1 MKTARFEVLSADEV
15 ARIHNASLAIL
26 DEVGIKVDYP
36 TARAIF
42 RNAGAAVDDD
52 AQVVRLPPELVMRAV
67 AAAPKSFALHGLD
80 PVVRYPIGPEQTGP
94 LFAGLGTPTR
104 IVDMDTGQIRAV
116 TAADMV
122 EHIILIDGLDHIHN
136 SQMDVW
142 PDDIPMTTIHAEAI
156 LAWARHSRKSFGMG
170 CYGFLPTWDM
180 MRMMAVA
187 VGGKDELRARPRF
200 LAICSVFSPLQMSQQ
215 QAEGLLICAE
225 YGQPLAMSPE
235 GIAGATSPVTLAGL
249 LAQENAGILAHVAL
263 AQIYRPGAPV
273 LYGTV
278 STIANMRHG
287 TVALGAAET
296 GLITAASAQLARFY
310 GLPIR
315 SVGAA
320 TESKLADAQ
329 AGIERTQTLLP
340 AVLAG
345 VNLITC
351 GGTLDSTL
359 LEHHAL
365 LALDDDLCGS
375 ALRLARGIEVN
386 DETLALD
393 LIRQVN
399 HTGNYLAEQHTVAHF
414 RSEHYHPKTFVR
426 DPWDSW
432 EKAGCPS
439 ALDNAKARAKAILA
453 KHRPREL
460 DPAIEAELQAFREM
474 VAGRSLEE
482 FYSYELPRMQQWEA
496 I

>member
-1 MKTARFEVLSADEV
+1 
-15 ARIHNASLAIL
+15 
-26 DEVGIKVDYP
+26 
-36 TARAIF
+36 
-42 RNAGAAVDDD
+42 
-52 AQVVRLPPELVMRAV
+52 
-67 AAAPKSFALHGLD
+67 
-80 PVVRYPIGPEQTGP
+80 
-94 LFAGLGTPTR
+94 
-104 IVDMDTGQIRAV
+104 
-116 TAADMV
+116 
-122 EHIILIDGLDHIHN
+122 
-136 SQMDVW
+136 
-142 PDDIPMTTIHAEAI
+142 
-156 LAWARHSRKSFGMG
+156 MG

-180 MRMMAVA
+180 MRMMAIA
-187 VGGKDELRARPRF
+187 VGGKAELRARPRF

-249 LAQENAGILAHVAL
+249 LAQENAAILAHVAL
-263 AQIYRPGAPV
+263 AQLYRPGTPV

-287 TVALGAAET
+287 TVALGAV
-296 GLITAASAQLARFY
+296 
-310 GLPIR
+310 PIR

-320 TESKLADAQ
+320 TESKAADAQ

-365 LALDDDLCGS
+365 LVLDDDLCGS
-375 ALRLARGIEVN
+375 ALRLARGIEVT

-399 HTGNYLAEQHTVAHF
+399 HSGNYLAEHHTVQHF

-426 DPWDSW
+426 DPWDTW

-439 ALDNAKARAKAILA
+439 ALDNARTRAKAILA
-453 KHRPREL
+453 KHQPREL
-460 DPAIEAELQAFREM
+460 DPAVTRELAAFRAA
-474 VAGRSLEE
+474 VAARSLEE
-482 FYSYELPRMQQWEA
+482 FYSYELPEMQQWEA